1 MSNNKKKIIMPIV
14 VFILII
20 IGVIGITYAFF
31 NYTRT
36 GLANTISVGRI
47 YFNHEQ
53 GNTITLENVFPISS
67 EQAENDTV
75 NAKTLSINVVGDTD
89 YDGGV
94 V

>member
-1 MSNNKKKIIMPIV
+1 MENKKKIILPIV
-14 VFILII
+14 IVLLMI

-36 GLANTISVGRI
+36 WLANTISVGRI

-67 EQAENDTV
+67 EQAQNDTV
-75 NAKTLSINVVGDTD
+75 NAKTLSISVIGDTD
-89 YDGGV
+89 YDGGIV
-94 V
+94 